1 MKYSLRNVSLNLI
14 NSRVQRLISPPT
26 ILPQFVK
33 YDHIP
38 GFEADASKFAHP
50 LVSNSIRLGI
60 KHIAW
65 SHIYSDT
72 IIAVDENHFDRKKKR
87 HSLKKGMIAEID
99 MDGHGLI
106 SKQPVHNGSNRVGA
120 RGTSSRSSTARNS
133 HTFRTRAPAAPLS
146 TIASPKMI
154 ALTHQL
160 PVIRIPVNSVRLY
173 KSDPLT
179 EPATDSGGFIKVSVS
194 PTRDFAVVAGTDR
207 ILRVIVGMFACE
219 LARPKLGHDYMS
231 LAMEY
236 LGLQVPV
243 FCKLFGSSVPSP
255 SSGSRGCRRAASQDS
270 IKKYGRVLVAHC
282 AGVYRDAM
290 AALPIVTRQI
300 RLP

>member
-1 MKYSLRNVSLNLI
+1 MVHIPDFPSEGMETLGLITFDDGALSVNSKTSPATDTNGEMKYSLRNVSLNLI

-99 MDGHGLI
+99 MDGHGRI

-120 RGTSSRSSTARNS
+120 GGTSTRSSTARNS
-133 HTFRTRAPAAPLS
+133 HTFHTRAPAIPLS
-146 TIASPKMI
+146 TIKTSKMI
-154 ALTHQL
+154 ALSHQL
-160 PVIRIPVNSVRLY
+160 PVIRIPGNSVRLY

-179 EPATDSGGFIKVSVS
+179 EPAIDSAFTNERT
-194 PTRDFAVVAGTDR
+194 PA
-207 ILRVIVGMFACE
+207 ILYNFLILLPLLKNNLYDACNPLCNPKKDLSFVEEDPQKTFQRQE
-219 LARPKLGHDYMS
+219 LKQRKERLS
-231 LAMEY
+231 LAMD
-236 LGLQVPV
+236 L
-243 FCKLFGSSVPSP
+243 K
-255 SSGSRGCRRAASQDS
+255 
-270 IKKYGRVLVAHC
+270 
-282 AGVYRDAM
+282 
-290 AALPIVTRQI
+290 
-300 RLP
+300 RLLNGH